1 VGSEVAGRFRRLT
14 STLHPEHV
22 AMKIRIDYVITAA
35 LLFSMA
41 AIAFINVLS
50 RYFLH
55 LSFAATE
62 EITINLFV
70 WMTVLG
76 TGIAFER
83 SGHLG
88 MIAFYRH
95 FPVAVKKSVLLVS
108 AALNAL
114 LFILVNVY
122 MIQAIYDEITLF
134 KANSAAL
141 GIPVWIYYAGVPLLS
156 VTVFRGVY
164 RNTAEHLRRLEGN
177 A

>member
-1 VGSEVAGRFRRLT
+1 MR
-14 STLHPEHV
+14 
-22 AMKIRIDYVITAA
+22 MRIDYIITAG
-35 LLFSMA
+35 LLFTMA

-88 MIAFYRH
+88 MVAFYKH
-95 FPVAVKKSVLLVS
+95 FPVAAKKSVLLVS
-108 AALNAL
+108 AALNTL
-114 LFILVNVY
+114 LFILVNIY
-122 MIQAIYDEITLF
+122 TIQAIYDEITLF
-134 KANSAAL
+134 KADSAAL
-141 GIPVWIYYAGVPLLS
+141 GIPVWIYYVGVPLFS
-156 VTVFRGVY
+156 VTVFRGIY
-164 RNTAEHLRRLEGN
+164 RNAVVHLRQLDRQ